1 MATAQP
7 EKQYLFGS
15 SECHGKYMAFI
26 QKAVESAV
34 DGQQGRQ
41 TDGTRDR
48 EKGGQKGGRDITLYI
63 ASAPQLHA
71 HTLWEIVRLVHDV
84 SNLHVVYYFRDKQF
98 KKIIDAANNETVN
111 EGESE
116 AQKARR
122 LITEGTT
129 EERALLKSYFSE
141 NKNHEVRRSSSGKKL
156 FFHTKW
162 TAFHDDQKGQVELLL
177 TSANLLYDHLK
188 GKADGSDI
196 INSLVEKQLPYAEF
210 EEKIIKPI
218 NIIINDG
225 HADLATC
232 DVNTESD
239 EGTRQPQTGNYS
251 DVEVYKQVESF
262 VNEAVVHS
270 ATLYREQKQ
279 KTDLHVVASFYDDEL
294 ILESL
299 LDQTQQ
305 ARKDNH
311 LGMSIVFK
319 DASPEGLVKV
329 HNDIVKVQR
338 ACKESA
344 NTRTICSADDILKKH
359 KSPTSTCSLTEL
371 QREHGGKCKL
381 FVKAMEKAK
390 EELAEWDWTTGVQLI
405 RTEEFHCKFLAYGP
419 TQLGGQERF
428 IVLMMS
434 ANVDTRHMG
443 GNSKKDPSY
452 HNLDWITKLNFSSQE
467 YIGMLKT
474 LPTITP
480 LKLKNSRDKYQQ
492 LTCNTI
498 EDLVAGCEGTSV
510 DQLTEGVS
518 SLTLGKK
525 WQRIRS
531 RRTS

>member
-1 MATAQP
+1 M
-7 EKQYLFGS
+7 
-15 SECHGKYMAFI
+15 
-26 QKAVESAV
+26 
-34 DGQQGRQ
+34 
-41 TDGTRDR
+41 
-48 EKGGQKGGRDITLYI
+48 
-63 ASAPQLHA
+63 
-71 HTLWEIVRLVHDV
+71 
-84 SNLHVVYYFRDKQF
+84 
-98 KKIIDAANNETVN
+98 
-111 EGESE
+111 
-116 AQKARR
+116 
-122 LITEGTT
+122 
-129 EERALLKSYFSE
+129 
-141 NKNHEVRRSSSGKKL
+141 
-156 FFHTKW
+156 
-162 TAFHDDQKGQVELLL
+162 
-177 TSANLLYDHLK
+177 
-188 GKADGSDI
+188 
-196 INSLVEKQLPYAEF
+196 
-210 EEKIIKPI
+210 
-218 NIIINDG
+218 
-225 HADLATC
+225 
-232 DVNTESD
+232 
-239 EGTRQPQTGNYS
+239 QPQTGNYS

-262 VNEAVVHS
+262 VDEAVVHS

-279 KTDLHVVASFYDDEL
+279 KTDLHVVSSFYDDEL

-311 LGMSIVFK
+311 LRMSIVFK

-329 HNDIVKVQR
+329 HNDIEKVQR

-359 KSPTSTCSLTEL
+359 KSPTSTCSLKEL

-452 HNLDWITKLNFSSQE
+452 HNLDWITRLNFSSQK

-474 LPTITP
+474 LPSITP

-510 DQLTEGVS
+510 DQFTYAWEKS
-518 SLTLGKK
+518 GKGSEVEEHHESGSYDLSDT
-525 WQRIRS
+525 IR
-531 RRTS
+531 